1 MKINHNIS
9 AMIANNQLQTTQE
22 RLTGSLE
29 RLSSGLK
36 INKAADNAAGLAI
49 ANKINAQIKGLDQAS
64 QNSSDGQSVIQ
75 TAEGALSEIQ
85 SMLSRMRELAVQGA
99 NDTYTAEDKEAIQ
112 KEVAQ
117 LSTEIERIS
126 KDTEFNSQT
135 LLNGKFDTR
144 AYTDMAGVRV
154 MSISDSIPSGIY
166 NFSVTQL
173 ATKTTVTAGT
183 GYMMPL
189 TEKGKISI
197 NGEEVEFKEGETREE
212 VYQKLRDI
220 GEKVGVDVTIDSG
233 KFVFTSQEFGSA
245 SNIEITG
252 SSTELLSQF
261 GLNTTAEVR
270 GTDVQAEFSSEVKAR
285 QGVKIQTG
293 TNGQIRVNG
302 TNVNISSSDSPTEIA
317 AKLSKGTGVTATYN
331 AANDSYTIAAKDDPN
346 TAPVMTVGGIVQS
359 IGTTV
364 NLPNDSGF
372 TDTATITTSGQ
383 TIMVTDR
390 NGVSLEVNA
399 QSLGL
404 VNVDVRDFGGMV
416 LQIGANEGQE
426 LVVVIPEISLE
437 HLGIDNLNYESQE
450 GCSKAINQIDG
461 AVSLISSA
469 RAKLGAYE
477 NRLGHA
483 ISSLDITS
491 QNMTAAYSRIMDV
504 DMAEEMSTY
513 TNMNVLQQAGTS
525 MLAQANELPQT
536 VLQLL
541 G

>member
-9 AMIANNQLQTTQE
+9 AMIANNQLQATQE

-36 INKAADNAAGLAI
+36 INRAADNAAGLAI

-112 KEVAQ
+112 KEVTQ

-135 LLNGKFDTR
+135 LLNGNFDTR
-144 AYTDMAGVRV
+144 AYTDLAGVRV
-154 MSISDSIPSGIY
+154 MSISDSIPSGLY
-166 NFSVTQL
+166 NVSITAL
-173 ATKTTVTAGT
+173 ATKTEVTGGT

-189 TEKGKISI
+189 TESGKISI
-197 NGEEVEFKEGETREE
+197 NGEEVELKAGETREE
-212 VYQKLRDI
+212 VYTKLRDL
-220 GEKVGVDVTIDSG
+220 GEKVGVDVTMNAG
-233 KFVFTSQEFGSA
+233 KFVFTSQEFGSG
-245 SNIEITG
+245 SNIDIAG
-252 SSTELLSQF
+252 STTELMTQL
-261 GLNTTAEVR
+261 GLNTTVGVP
-270 GTDVQAEFSSEVKAR
+270 GTDAQAEFANNIKALT
-285 QGVKIQTG
+285 GVKIQAG
-293 TNGQIRVNG
+293 TTWPVQVNG
-302 TNVNISSSDSPTEIA
+302 TTVNINAADSPTEIA
-317 AKLSKGTGVTATYN
+317 AKLSKGTGVTAAYDEAT
-331 AANDSYTIAAKDDPN
+331 DSYTIAGKADPN
-346 TAPVMTVGGIVQS
+346 TTPALTAGGIVQNA
-359 IGTTV
+359 GTAA
-364 NLPNDSGF
+364 NIPNDSGF
-372 TDTATITTSGQ
+372 TNTATITTSGQ
-383 TIMVTDR
+383 NITVTDR
-390 NGVSLEVNA
+390 NGISLEVNA
-399 QSLGL
+399 QALGL
-404 VNVDVRDFGGMV
+404 VNVDVKDFGGMI

-426 LVVVIPEISLE
+426 LNVIIPEVSME
-437 HLGIDNLNYESQE
+437 KLGLSNLSFESQD
-450 GCSKAINQIDG
+450 GCSKAVDLIDG
-461 AVSLISSA
+461 AVSIVSSA

-477 NRLGHA
+477 NRLSHA

-491 QNMTAAYSRIMDV
+491 QNMTSAYSRIMDV